1 MAVLTISS
9 LTLSGS
15 ECDFARRACSHRE
28 QTLLAAAKCGDR
40 AAFDELFQPLAKRT
54 LQIVYRITRNREDAQ
69 DALQDS
75 FLRAL
80 RHMEAF
86 ESRSSFSSWFTSIA
100 INSALMILRKRRNSS
115 EIPADGSGNSDA
127 IDRHSEAADRA
138 PNPEKHCLQNER
150 ERILRRAINALRPSI
165 RVVVEIQQLQEHS
178 MRETARMMGV
188 TVASAKARLFHAK
201 AALRKDSGLQAIART
216 LANGLWTRSCA
227 RRLPWQWSSRT
238 PVNTAYPLTRR
249 PAN

>member
-1 MAVLTISS
+1 MAADSPAAKEHPMAVFTISS

-15 ECDFARRACSHRE
+15 KSDFAHRARSHRE
-28 QTLLAAAKCGDR
+28 QTLLAAAKCGNR

-54 LQIVYRITRNREDAQ
+54 FQIVYRITRNREDAQ

-80 RHMEAF
+80 RHIEAF

-127 IDRHSEAADRA
+127 IDRHWEAADRA

-150 ERILRRAINALRPSI
+150 ERILRRAIRALRPSM
-165 RVVVEIQQLQEHS
+165 RGVVEMQQLQEHS

-188 TVASAKARLFHAK
+188 TVAAAKALLFHARV
-201 AALRKDSGLQAIART
+201 ALRKDSGLKAIART
-216 LANGLWTRSCA
+216 
-227 RRLPWQWSSRT
+227 RLKSER
-238 PVNTAYPLTRR
+238 N
-249 PAN
+249 